1 MFEINP
7 KIEIKKEY
15 LDETTIFLI
24 DDFYEKPDEV
34 FSFLFDRE
42 NIPLWKM
49 EQKQTNNGVYFE
61 DRRTIEYNYALKK
74 VYEFLK
80 GLCKQYYG
88 QPEVVTNVSKFY
100 RDDFNNYKE
109 CIWWPHRDT
118 GYNGIVYFS
127 DECGTNLYS
136 PDYFDKSKRITTYEH
151 KTPWVKKGEFKLL
164 KTLEPK
170 YNRLVFFDGLKFPHG
185 MDICNDRFF
194 DDEYRYNQ
202 VFFFNHP
209 NYTFIDRE
217 QDI

>member
-1 MFEINP
+1 MFDINP

-49 EQKQTNNGVYFE
+49 EQKPTNNGIHFE

-100 RDDFNNYKE
+100 RHDFNNYKE

-136 PDYFDKSKRITTYEH
+136 PEYFDKSKRITTYEH
-151 KTPWVKKGEFKLL
+151 KTPWIKKGEFKLL

-170 YNRLVFFDGLKFPHG
+170 FNRLVFFDGLKFPHG
-185 MDICNDRFF
+185 MDVCNDRFF

>member
-1 MFEINP
+1 MDKISSLHKDVINL
-7 KIEIKKEY
+7 
-15 LDETTIFLI
+15 LDSNKALDIVSI
-24 DDFYEKPDEV
+24 DLDGKSSIADQMIIA
-34 FSFLFDRE
+34 SGTSSRHIQALS
-42 NIPLWKM
+42 
-49 EQKQTNNGVYFE
+49 EQ
-61 DRRTIEYNYALKK
+61 

-80 GLCKQYYG
+80 NLCKQYYG

-136 PDYFDKSKRITTYEH
+136 PEYFDKSKRIMTYEH
-151 KTPWVKKGEFKLL
+151 NTPWIKKGEFKLL

-209 NYTFIDRE
+209 NYSFIDRE

>member
-1 MFEINP
+1 MF
-7 KIEIKKEY
+7 
-15 LDETTIFLI
+15 IFLKKI
-24 DDFYEKPDEV
+24 FYFFYREFKVNISGFHDILTNITFFFISIFIFI
-34 FSFLFDRE
+34 FSIGPQDKILSVMGVS
-42 NIPLWKM
+42 ILW
-49 EQKQTNNGVYFE
+49 TLLLLSS
-61 DRRTIEYNYALKK
+61 TLS
-74 VYEFLK
+74 L
-80 GLCKQYYG
+80 
-88 QPEVVTNVSKFY
+88 TKFY

>member
-24 DDFYEKPDEV
+24 DDFYEKPEEV

-49 EQKQTNNGVYFE
+49 EQKPTNNGVYFE

-170 YNRLVFFDGLKFPHG
+170 YNRLVFFDGLKLPHG

-209 NYTFIDRE
+209 NYSFIDRE